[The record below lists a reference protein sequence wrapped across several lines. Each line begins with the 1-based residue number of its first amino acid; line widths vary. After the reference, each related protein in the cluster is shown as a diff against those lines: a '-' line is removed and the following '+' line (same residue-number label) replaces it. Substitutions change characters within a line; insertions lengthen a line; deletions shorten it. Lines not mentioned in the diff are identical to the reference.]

1 MTKLTTTQLAILRR
15 AAQAQGDG
23 RIYWYPDNLKGGAR
37 QKVISALARQD
48 LITDVDGVWHISDA
62 GYDALCEQGGDV
74 AATMANRALIEAD
87 PELDQTVQAAQTQW
101 AAGDAPQPAATHAAA
116 APQRPTLARAGSKQA
131 LVLDLLQRPEGASI
145 AQIMDATGW
154 QAHTVRG
161 TLAGTFKKNLG
172 LTITSDKEQGGER
185 VYRMLDSESLGRTS
199 S

>member
-1 MTKLTTTQLAILRR
+1 MTKLTATQLAILRR

-48 LITDVDGVWHISDA
+48 LIADVDGVWHVSDA
-62 GYDALCEQGGDV
+62 GYQVLDGQGGGDV
-74 AATMANRALIEAD
+74 ATKTHHAPVEAD
-87 PELDQTVQAAQTQW
+87 PELDQAVQAAQTQW
-101 AAGDAPQPAATHAAA
+101 AAEDAPPPPADPAAA
-116 APQRPTLARAGSKQA
+116 APQRPRLARTGSKQA

-161 TLAGTFKKNLG
+161 TFAGALKKRLG
-172 LTITSDKEQGGER
+172 LTIVSDKVQCGER
-185 VYRMLDSESLGRTS
+185 VYRVVQS
-199 S
+199 